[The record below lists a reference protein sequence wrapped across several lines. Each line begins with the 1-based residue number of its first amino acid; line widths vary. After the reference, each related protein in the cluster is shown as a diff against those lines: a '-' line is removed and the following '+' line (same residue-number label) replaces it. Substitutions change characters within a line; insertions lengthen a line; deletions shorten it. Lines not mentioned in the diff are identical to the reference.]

1 MKLDRSSGILLH
13 ISCLPGK
20 FGIGDIG
27 PEAYKFIDMLVETKQ
42 KLWQILPL
50 TPTDN
55 RSPYSAVSAFAGNT
69 LLISPELIVE
79 QGFITKK
86 DLSDVPDFADNRV
99 DFSAVED
106 FKNNLFKLAYDNFQN
121 KTSDKKSFEKF
132 CLDHKFWLE
141 DFALYRACKEY
152 YQGQPW
158 FQWDEEIK
166 FRETKTINKLK
177 KELADRIN
185 YHKFLQYLFYGQL
198 NQLKEYADKSK
209 IKIIGDMPFYMDY
222 DSADIWVNPD
232 LFQLDDKL
240 SPIAVSGSP
249 PDQFSPVAQR
259 WGTPLYNWDN
269 LKSEKYQWWIKRL
282 KQTLELVHIV
292 RIDHFRG
299 LEAYWSID
307 ADEEDAKKGKW
318 VKAPGEDFLDHA
330 HRVIGELN
338 VIAEDLGHITEEVIE
353 LRNKFNMPGMTILQ
367 FAFTGDADNP
377 YLPYKYEKNLVAYT
391 ATHDNDTNLSWF
403 ENLNKKE
410 KDQVTKYFD
419 LNGKDINWAMIRQVF
434 SSITDIAI
442 VQIQDILC
450 LGSEARMNNPGS
462 GGNNWTWRFES
473 SKLTKKLKDQ
483 LKCVTEI
490 YGR

>member
-42 KLWQILPL
+42 KLWQILPI

-55 RSPYSAVSAFAGNT
+55 HSPYSAVSAFAGNT
-69 LLISPELIVE
+69 LLISPELMLDAGLIS
-79 QGFITKK
+79 KK
-86 DLSDVPDFADNRV
+86 DLANVPDFADNKV
-99 DFSAVED
+99 DFFAVEN
-106 FKNNLFKLAYDNFQN
+106 FKNDIFKMAFDKFQN
-121 KTSDKKSFEKF
+121 KTNNKKSFERF
-132 CLDHKFWLE
+132 CTNHKFWLE
-141 DFALYRACKEY
+141 DFALYRASKEHH
-152 YQGQPW
+152 QGQPW
-158 FQWDEEIK
+158 FQWDEKIK
-166 FRETKTINKLK
+166 FRDPASINKLK
-177 KELADRIN
+177 KDLADRIN
-185 YHKFLQYLFYGQL
+185 YHKFLQYIFYDQI
-198 NQLKEYADKSK
+198 NQLKEYADKSG
-209 IKIIGDMPFYMDY
+209 IKIIGDIPFYMDY
-222 DSADIWVNPD
+222 DSADIWLNPD
-232 LFQLDDKL
+232 LFQLDKQL
-240 SPIAVSGSP
+240 NPKAVSGSP
-249 PDQFSPVAQR
+249 PDQFSSAAQR

-318 VKAPGEDFLDHA
+318 VKAPGEDFLNHA
-330 HRVIGELN
+330 HKAIGELN
-338 VIAEDLGHITEEVIE
+338 VIAEDLGHITQEVID
-353 LRNKFNMPGMTILQ
+353 LRDKYNIPGMTILQ
-367 FAFTGDADNP
+367 FAFTGDSDNP

-403 ENLNKKE
+403 KNLNKKE

-419 LNGKDINWAMIRQVF
+419 LNAKDINWAMIRQVF
-434 SSITDIAI
+434 SSVTDVAIA
-442 VQIQDILC
+442 QIQDVLC
-450 LGSEARMNNPGS
+450 LGNEARMNDPAS
-462 GGNNWTWRFES
+462 GNDNWTWRFEWTM
-473 SKLTKKLKDQ
+473 LTKKLKDQ